1 MNITE
6 RNTKDE
12 ILTASCE
19 LIDNQTNAI
28 HQLQERQLVL
38 WSLVGVMAVLLA
50 FGA

>member
-19 LIDNQTNAI
+19 LIDSQTDTI
-28 HQLQERQLVL
+28 HQLRERQLVL